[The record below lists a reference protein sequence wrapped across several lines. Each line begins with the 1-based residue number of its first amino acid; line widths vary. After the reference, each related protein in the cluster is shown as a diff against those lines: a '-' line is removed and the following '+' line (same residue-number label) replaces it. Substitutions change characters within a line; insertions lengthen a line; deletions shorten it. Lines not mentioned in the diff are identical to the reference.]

1 MIRAL
6 HLVHNTEWQKGLE
19 RGYMRADLMCTQTPP
34 PSQCTTEHP
43 IYCPAIVC
51 SALSSIEAKC
61 LGPLNT
67 TLDTIDGQ
75 RGAGSWQK
83 WDGDIHI
90 PPINM
95 NTHTYGMQI
104 HIRHTHRCT
113 ALYTHLHLLKGTK
126 LAQHEGQTCIQ
137 APTGLDIHEHA
148 AHTHK
153 HTHKNKAL
161 NPLGREWREWPQSGS
176 HKRQT
181 QEMGWQKMML
191 ICGGKRYTENDIISS
206 ERELPG
212 GTVFFLYVS
221 VAQAVSGRK
230 QQCQVS

>member
-6 HLVHNTEWQKGLE
+6 HLVHNTEWQKGLQ

-104 HIRHTHRCT
+104 HIRHTHTQMYSIIHTFTSAQRHQAGTAWGPDLYTSSYGVGYTRTRCT
-113 ALYTHLHLLKGTK
+113 YT
-126 LAQHEGQTCIQ
+126 Q
-137 APTGLDIHEHA
+137 
-148 AHTHK
+148 AHTQK
-153 HTHKNKAL
+153 QGL
-161 NPLGREWREWPQSGS
+161 ESL
-176 HKRQT
+176 RQ
-181 QEMGWQKMML
+181 
-191 ICGGKRYTENDIISS
+191 RV
-206 ERELPG
+206 ERMA
-212 GTVFFLYVS
+212 TV
-221 VAQAVSGRK
+221 RIT
-230 QQCQVS
+230 